1 MLRFDESKLRA
12 VAGSCSNYGKQD
24 GELVRRQRY
33 EPFCLGYLSLALSR
47 DSTWP
52 LSQTGITITGY
63 LPSEDILNAYVC
75 TYTHIHTYAYI
86 HVHTHTYKH
95 IHTNTY
101 IHIHTHTYTYIHI
114 HTYIRAYVL
123 TYFLSCVCIYTYII
137 HMCIHIY
144 VYMYICMYVCMHG
157 CMHVYDHASFNS
169 SGLSKSLLKTK
180 NPAQM
185 TAYRLLDYARTKRH
199 LVGKCFGF
207 QGSGNPLACITHCC
221 QKCQDPET
229 PIPLNEGI
237 YLKLYSGPYYNL
249 RYIPLIKG
257 CCSPLNPKP
266 YRSPYR
272 SLKGTLSIP

>member
-12 VAGSCSNYGKQD
+12 VAGSCSNYGKQG

-86 HVHTHTYKH
+86 RVHTHTYKH

-114 HTYIRAYVL
+114 HTH
-123 TYFLSCVCIYTYII
+123 TYTYIRTYAHTYLLTFFHVCVYI
-137 HMCIHIY
+137 HTLYTCVYI
-144 VYMYICMYVCMHG
+144 YMYICMYVCMDV
-157 CMHVYDHASFNS
+157 CMYMTTLRSTALGSLRAS
-169 SGLSKSLLKTK
+169 
-180 NPAQM
+180 
-185 TAYRLLDYARTKRH
+185 
-199 LVGKCFGF
+199 
-207 QGSGNPLACITHCC
+207 
-221 QKCQDPET
+221 
-229 PIPLNEGI
+229 
-237 YLKLYSGPYYNL
+237 
-249 RYIPLIKG
+249 
-257 CCSPLNPKP
+257 
-266 YRSPYR
+266 
-272 SLKGTLSIP
+272 